1 MVKIEYK
8 DFMRLS
14 EQEKCI
20 RYKDLN
26 DSDKQKV
33 RMTDPMICGNPIGH
47 IILTEKQK
55 KKGKAMTEETMKIV
69 EIRCKH
75 ND

>member
-1 MVKIEYK
+1 MVKIEYE

-20 RYKDLN
+20 GYKDLN

-33 RMTDPMICGNPIGH
+33 RMTDPMICGKPIGH
-47 IILTEKQK
+47 TILTEEQK
-55 KKGKAMTEETMKIV
+55 KREKK
-69 EIRCKH
+69 
-75 ND
+75 